1 MKHYYICIN
10 KNPFKNIPLTF
21 HISTGLNDPEY
32 IAFEQYFY
40 KNKASKNKKSNIWII
55 KPGEFTNCGT
65 GIQVSSNLKEI
76 QAIVSKTMFRT
87 FIVQRYLDKPML
99 FKTRKFDIRCYILIT
114 LINNT
119 LKGYWYKDGYV
130 RTSSMKFSL
139 NDLNN
144 KFVHLTNDSIQK

>member
-87 FIVQRYLDKPML
+87 FIV
-99 FKTRKFDIRCYILIT
+99 
-114 LINNT
+114 
-119 LKGYWYKDGYV
+119 
-130 RTSSMKFSL
+130 
-139 NDLNN
+139 
-144 KFVHLTNDSIQK
+144 